1 MIKFEEPKPIFFL
14 SKIANGKREQSKY
27 QRPRHLM
34 VEIALKDAL
43 YLDSTPPSLKRKKLV
58 KFSWK
63 GILYDFARLCF
74 G

>member
-43 YLDSTPPSLKRKKLV
+43 YLKIPLHPASREKN
-58 KFSWK
+58 
-63 GILYDFARLCF
+63 
-74 G
+74 

>member
-1 MIKFEEPKPIFFL
+1 
-14 SKIANGKREQSKY
+14 
-27 QRPRHLM
+27 M

-43 YLDSTPPSLKRKKLV
+43 YLKIPLHPASREKKIV